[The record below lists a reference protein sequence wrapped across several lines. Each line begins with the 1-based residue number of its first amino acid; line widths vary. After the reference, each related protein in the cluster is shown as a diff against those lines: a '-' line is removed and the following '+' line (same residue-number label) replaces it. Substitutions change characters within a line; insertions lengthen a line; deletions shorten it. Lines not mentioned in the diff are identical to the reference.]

1 MYFSAKQ
8 PFLPETHH
16 KSHLLHLMLALWPP
30 HCHLYQTSHP
40 LVLCCLIDAIA
51 ADGWAAPVWPKSR
64 VTCGTAC
71 FRLYM
76 YTFNAFPG
84 ILLSVGTAHRVLPK
98 FTVACLPTEG
108 AGNSYSWGNCYLA
121 NMPTEVAGNSRSWG
135 NYYLANMPTRG
146 QATAAAGAIAT

>member
-1 MYFSAKQ
+1 MWHTPQLHTLYFVNDRSKGGQFTSFVDWQHVYFSAKQ

-16 KSHLLHLMLALWPP
+16 KSSSPCDASAVWPP

-40 LVLCCLIDAIA
+40 LVQCCLIDAIA

-76 YTFNAFPG
+76 YTFNAFSG

-98 FTVACLPTEG
+98 FTVACLSTEG
-108 AGNSYSWGNCYLA
+108 AGNSRSWGNCYLA
-121 NMPTEVAGNSRSWG
+121 NRD
-135 NYYLANMPTRG
+135 
-146 QATAAAGAIAT
+146 Q